1 MVGDCTQGKNNTVCI
16 TRLSLYCLLLM
27 TDSKQHI
34 SDLVHHCLFHGMRN
48 LVISPGSRN
57 APLTRAFAASSV
69 NCISV
74 VDERS
79 AAFVALGM
87 AHQLGEPVGVLCTS
101 GSAPLNYGPAIAE
114 AYYLRVPL
122 MVISADRPAH
132 LVDQQDSQTIRQN
145 NLFDNIVKA
154 SFTLPEEPE
163 SEEELQ
169 QSADILREAFKTA
182 LYPDFGPVHINVPL
196 DEPLYANRL
205 LEQTIID
212 PVAVECPALEVS
224 EGALDRVLKA
234 WNDSSKKMI
243 VCGQHLPCKE
253 LNSLIA
259 RFKDDESVVIVAEN
273 LSNLKDEKFIERAD
287 QILLQ
292 KNDSEKAAMAPDC
305 IISFGGHLVTKHLKL
320 LLRAYPAKA
329 HFRIDPENKAID
341 TYKNLTEEL
350 VCQPTGFFRA
360 FVERITINKERG
372 YRSLWDDF
380 EEKIPA
386 DGEYHALRA
395 LFNEL
400 PAGAIAHLGNSMAV
414 RHVQKLISRGDIVY
428 HSNRGVAGI
437 DGCLSTAAGTAS
449 VTDELVLCCLGDLSF
464 IYDSNGLWNNKLP
477 ANLRVVVLNNQG
489 GDIFKRLKGP
499 SESPGFE
506 EFFIANH
513 PVDLQKLVEAYGVT
527 YLHSTAETIATEL
540 ENFYKKSDTAKV
552 LEVKI

>member
-1 MVGDCTQGKNNTVCI
+1 MVGDCTEGENNIICTA
-16 TRLSLYCLLLM
+16 RLSLYCLLLM
-27 TDSKQHI
+27 TESKQHI
-34 SDLVHHCLFHGMRN
+34 SDLVHHCLFHGMRH

-57 APLTRAFAASSV
+57 APLTRAFAASEV
-69 NCISV
+69 NCISI

-122 MVISADRPAH
+122 IVISADRPAH
-132 LVDQQDSQTIRQN
+132 LVDQQDSQTIRQD
-145 NLFDNIVKA
+145 NLFSNIVKE

-163 SEEELQ
+163 AYEDLRR
-169 QSADILREAFKTA
+169 SAEVIHKAFNTA
-182 LYPDFGPVHINVPL
+182 LYPDFGPVQINVPL

-205 LEQTIID
+205 LEQPIVE
-212 PVAVECPALEVS
+212 PVVLKPSVQEVTES
-224 EGALDRVLKA
+224 GVDRVLRV
-234 WNDSSKKMI
+234 WNDSTKKMI
-243 VCGQHLPCKE
+243 VCGQQLPSKE
-253 LNSLIA
+253 LNSLLEQ
-259 RFKDDESVVIVAEN
+259 FGDDESVVVVAEN
-273 LSNLKDEKFIERAD
+273 LSNLKDANFIERPD

-292 KNDSEKAAMAPDC
+292 KSDSEKAEMAPDC
-305 IISFGGHLVTKHLKL
+305 IISFGGHLITKHLKL
-320 LLRAYPAKA
+320 FLRAHSVKA
-329 HFRIDPENKAID
+329 HFRIDPENKSID

-350 VCQPTGFFRA
+350 ICDPTSFFNA
-360 FVERITINKERG
+360 FINKAKVSKESD
-372 YRSLWDDF
+372 YRNLWHDF
-380 EEKIPA
+380 EESIPA
-386 DGEYHALRA
+386 DGEYHALKA
-395 LFNEL
+395 LFTEL
-400 PAGAIAHLGNSMAV
+400 PAGSIAHLGNSMAV
-414 RHVQKLISRGDIVY
+414 RHVQKLISREDLIC

-464 IYDSNGLWNNKLP
+464 VYDSNGLWNNKLP

-499 SESPGFE
+499 SESPGYE

-527 YLHSTAETIATEL
+527 YLHSTADSMADVIEK
-540 ENFYKKSDTAKV
+540 FYKKSDTAKV